1 MATVSSSS
9 PSTIESAPISALAI
23 AELALAAPAPAPAP
37 TWLDRIRQR
46 SQPLVAYGMLFLMGV
61 SGGLGV
67 ATAASLTVRY
77 LAGGSQKQIA
87 AVHLPVPRAEPEPL
101 ALEIQKAK
109 AELDAAVARHG
120 S

>member
-1 MATVSSSS
+1 V
-9 PSTIESAPISALAI
+9 PISALAF
-23 AELALAAPAPAPAP
+23 AEPPAAAPAPAP
-37 TWLDRIRQR
+37 TWRERIWQR

-77 LAGGSQKQIA
+77 LAGDSEKQIA
-87 AVHLPVPRAEPEPL
+87 AVRVALPHAQPEPL
-101 ALEIQKAK
+101 DLEIQKAK
-109 AELDAAVARHG
+109 SELDAAVAKHG